1 MVGDTLRNIFH
12 VEIYALIGFIIFFTF
27 FIFVTINAF
36 RMKKEEV
43 EEFSNLPLD
52 DKETMSVQRSVSAG
66 KKY

>member
-43 EEFSNLPLD
+43 EEFSNLPLED
-52 DKETMSVQRSVSAG
+52 SVTAG
-66 KKY
+66 NEKPGA